1 MNEKEPVHM
10 RVNRDLRLTKPLA
23 VLDLESTGTT
33 PTLDR
38 IVEIAILKIYPD
50 GQERSYLKRINPGV
64 PIPPEATNV
73 HGIGDDEVRKCPSF
87 KKLAPEISQF
97 LDNCDLAGYNLIKF
111 DVPLLRYE
119 FNRANFEFPWE
130 KCRIV
135 DACQIF
141 HRKERRDLISALKF
155 FCDEDHNGAHSALH
169 DARACRK
176 VLAAQLGRYTDLPL
190 DMQGLH
196 DFCNEQDERFVD
208 PERKFAW
215 RHNEA
220 VFAFGKFKGHSLK
233 EVAQVDSSFLKW
245 MLGADF
251 GAETKVIAE
260 KALSGKFPVRS

>member
-130 KCRIV
+130 
-135 DACQIF
+135 
-141 HRKERRDLISALKF
+141 
-155 FCDEDHNGAHSALH
+155 
-169 DARACRK
+169 
-176 VLAAQLGRYTDLPL
+176 
-190 DMQGLH
+190 
-196 DFCNEQDERFVD
+196 
-208 PERKFAW
+208 
-215 RHNEA
+215 
-220 VFAFGKFKGHSLK
+220 
-233 EVAQVDSSFLKW
+233 
-245 MLGADF
+245 
-251 GAETKVIAE
+251 
-260 KALSGKFPVRS
+260 